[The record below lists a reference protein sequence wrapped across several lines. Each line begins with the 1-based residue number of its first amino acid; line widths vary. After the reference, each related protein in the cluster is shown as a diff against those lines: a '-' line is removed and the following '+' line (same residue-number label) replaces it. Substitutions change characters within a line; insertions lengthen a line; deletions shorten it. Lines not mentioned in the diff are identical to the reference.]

1 MLFLIFVFVVT
12 QLRDVTQIVD
22 GFTRFVFDFIQ
33 LRLRHA
39 QPKQKMVHPTR
50 ERIGA
55 IEHDHQGLQVID
67 RAAEVLPDKNALW
80 LVYCRTGRRSA
91 DAVQKLEALGYTDLR
106 DLGGILS
113 WPYEIE
119 GDFEGHF

>member
-1 MLFLIFVFVVT
+1 MTEKINPA
-12 QLRDVTQIVD
+12 DAI
-22 GFTRFVFDFIQ
+22 
-33 LRLRHA
+33 RLLDAHEA
-39 QPKQKMVHPTR
+39 V
-50 ERIGA
+50 
-55 IEHDHQGLQVID
+55 
-67 RAAEVLPDKNALW
+67 AAEVLPDKNAVW

-91 DAVQKLEALGYTDLR
+91 DAVQKLESLGYTNLR

>member
-1 MLFLIFVFVVT
+1 MCASRT
-12 QLRDVTQIVD
+12 NTPWGTSPGQSCCRW
-22 GFTRFVFDFIQ
+22 G
-33 LRLRHA
+33 
-39 QPKQKMVHPTR
+39 
-50 ERIGA
+50 
-55 IEHDHQGLQVID
+55 
-67 RAAEVLPDKNALW
+67 KNALW

-91 DAVQKLEALGYTDLR
+91 DAVQKLESLGYTNLR

>member
-1 MLFLIFVFVVT
+1 MCASRTNTLWGT
-12 QLRDVTQIVD
+12 SPGQSCCRW
-22 GFTRFVFDFIQ
+22 
-33 LRLRHA
+33 
-39 QPKQKMVHPTR
+39 
-50 ERIGA
+50 
-55 IEHDHQGLQVID
+55 QVID

-91 DAVQKLEALGYTDLR
+91 DAVQKLEALGYTHLR